1 MKPET
6 RVLIIAVL
14 IGVVLGFSLGKV
26 AKTVKKHNVAKAQ
39 QLQSGR
45 TTALEQNVKDA
56 LP

>member
-14 IGVVLGFSLGKV
+14 IGMVLAFTLGRVVK
-26 AKTVKKHNVAKAQ
+26 AVKKNNMAKAQ

-45 TTALEQNVKDA
+45 TTALEQTVKGA

>member
-14 IGVVLGFSLGKV
+14 IGMVLGFTLGRVVK
-26 AKTVKKHNVAKAQ
+26 AVKKNNMAKAQ

-45 TTALEQNVKDA
+45 TTALEQTVKGA

>member
-45 TTALEQNVKDA
+45 TTALEQTVKGA